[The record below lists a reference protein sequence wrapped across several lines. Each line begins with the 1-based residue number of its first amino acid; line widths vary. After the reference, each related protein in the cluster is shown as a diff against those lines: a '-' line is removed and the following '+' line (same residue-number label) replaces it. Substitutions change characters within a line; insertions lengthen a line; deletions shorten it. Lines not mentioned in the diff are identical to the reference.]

1 MAVAD
6 IGRKDFVWTLLATF
20 FKIGAGVILF
30 PFVLRMLPAD
40 TVGIWTIFTAVAQLT
55 FIFDFGFNVSFAR
68 NVSYVFSGVRTLKKE
83 GYESVDVAYVNRVD
97 YSLLSGTIRAMRYF
111 YSRMA
116 IVLFVLFAVVGTFY
130 VYSLCRDYSGDVRE
144 VYVAWGILVLINSYN
159 LYTLYYEALLNGRGL
174 IKRVYQIILIGNV
187 VYIILAIVL
196 ILLGGGLVAIVS
208 SQAISV
214 LLVRYL
220 SKRAF
225 YTKEIIDGLSI
236 VDDVDYKGVL
246 SAITPNAVKVG
257 LTSLGGFI
265 INKSSM
271 FIGSLYVSLEMMASY
286 GITLQLLVVIGMLAG
301 IVSRV
306 YMPKVFQWRVEG
318 RLDLVRR
325 TFYLSSIV
333 MLFVFVLS
341 GTVIVLWGD
350 WMLGVLKSSTLLL
363 PTGLLVMLFIQYYLE
378 YNHANAAQYLLSRNE
393 VPFFKASLISAVG
406 VLVLLGVFVVW
417 FDMGVL
423 GMILSP
429 MIVQALYQNWKWPLE
444 VVRELRSREQE
455 IRKINN

>member
-1 MAVAD
+1 MAVED
-6 IGRKDFVWTLLATF
+6 VGRKDFVWTLLATL
-20 FKIGAGVILF
+20 FKIGAGVLLF
-30 PFVLRMLPAD
+30 PFVLRMLPAE
-40 TVGIWTIFTAVAQLT
+40 TVGVWTIFMTVAQLT

-68 NVSYVFSGVRTLKKE
+68 NVSYVFSGVSSLKKE
-83 GYESVDVAYVNRVD
+83 GYESVEPLFINKVD
-97 YSLLSGTIRAMRYF
+97 YELLGGTIRAMRYF

-116 IVLFVLFAVVGTFY
+116 FVLFLLLSVGGTIY
-130 VYSLCRDYSGDVRE
+130 VHHLMHDYVGNVWE
-144 VYVAWGILVLINSYN
+144 VYVAWTILVLINSYN

-174 IKRVYQIILIGNV
+174 IKCVHQIIFIGNV
-187 VYIILAIVL
+187 VYIAFAIVL

-220 SKRAF
+220 SKRVF
-225 YTKEIIDGLSI
+225 YTKEIIEELRVVGE
-236 VDDVDYKGVL
+236 VDYKVIL

-271 FIGSLYVSLEMMASY
+271 FIGSLYVSLELMASY

-341 GTVIVLWGD
+341 GIVIVLWGD
-350 WMLGVLKSSTLLL
+350 WMLGVLKSSTMLL
-363 PTGLLVMLFIQYYLE
+363 PTGLLILVFVQHYLE
-378 YNHANAAQYLLSRNE
+378 YNHSNAAQYLLSRNE
-393 VPFFKASLISAVG
+393 VPFFKASLISACG
-406 VLVLLGVFVVW
+406 VLILLGVFVVW
-417 FDMGVL
+417 LDMGVL
-423 GMILSP
+423 GMILAP
-429 MIVQALYQNWKWPLE
+429 MIVQAAYQNWKWPLE
-444 VVRELRSREQE
+444 VVRELRSKE
-455 IRKINN
+455 

>member
-6 IGRKDFVWTLLATF
+6 VGRKDFVWTLLATF
-20 FKIGAGVILF
+20 FKIGAGVLLF
-30 PFVLRMLPAD
+30 PFVLRMLPVES
-40 TVGIWTIFTAVAQLT
+40 VGIWTIFTAITQLT

-68 NVSYVFSGVRTLKKE
+68 NVSYVFSGVSSLKRE
-83 GYESVDVAYVNRVD
+83 GYEFVDSVYINKVD
-97 YSLLSGTIRAMRYF
+97 YELLGGTIRAMRYF

-116 IVLFVLFAVVGTFY
+116 IVLFLLFAVVGTFY
-130 VYSLCRDYSGDVRE
+130 IYGLCRVYSGDVRE

-174 IKRVYQIILIGNV
+174 IKRVHQIILIGNV

-246 SAITPNAVKVG
+246 SVITPNAVKVG

-350 WMLGVLKSSTLLL
+350 WMLGVLKSSTMLL
-363 PTGLLVMLFIQYYLE
+363 PTGLLILVFVQHYLE
-378 YNHANAAQYLLSRNE
+378 YNHSNAAQYLLSRNE
-393 VPFFKASLISAVG
+393 VPFFKASLMSACG
-406 VLVLLGVFVVW
+406 VLILLGVFVVW
-417 FDMGVL
+417 LDMGVL

-429 MIVQALYQNWKWPLE
+429 MIVQAAYQNWKWPLE
-444 VVRELRSREQE
+444 VVRELRCKE
-455 IRKINN
+455 

>member
-6 IGRKDFVWTLLATF
+6 VGRKDFVWTLLATF
-20 FKIGAGVILF
+20 FKIGAGVLLF
-30 PFVLRMLPAD
+30 PFVLRMLPVES
-40 TVGIWTIFTAVAQLT
+40 VGIWTIFTAITQLT
-55 FIFDFGFNVSFAR
+55 FIFDFGFNISFAR
-68 NVSYVFSGVRTLKKE
+68 NVSYVFSGVGTLKKE
-83 GYESVDVAYVNRVD
+83 GYESVDAAYVNRVD

-130 VYSLCRDYSGDVRE
+130 IYGLCRVYSGDVCE

-174 IKRVYQIILIGNV
+174 IKRVHQIILIGNV

-246 SAITPNAVKVG
+246 SVITPNAVKVG

-271 FIGSLYVSLEMMASY
+271 FIGSLYVSLELMASY

-301 IVSRV
+301 IVTRV

-318 RLDLVRR
+318 RLDLVKR
-325 TFYLSSIV
+325 TFYLSSVV

-341 GTVIVLWGD
+341 GIVIVLWGD

-363 PTGLLVMLFIQYYLE
+363 PTGLLLLLFVQYYLE
-378 YNHANAAQYLLSRNE
+378 YNHSNAAQYLLSRNE

-417 FDMGVL
+417 LDMGVL
-423 GMILSP
+423 GMILAP

-444 VVRELRSREQE
+444 VVRELRCKE
-455 IRKINN
+455 

>member
-40 TVGIWTIFTAVAQLT
+40 TVGIWTIFTAIAQLT

-417 FDMGVL
+417 LDMGVL

>member
-6 IGRKDFVWTLLATF
+6 VGRKDFVWTLLATF
-20 FKIGAGVILF
+20 FKIGAGVLLF
-30 PFVLRMLPAD
+30 PFVLRMLPVES
-40 TVGIWTIFTAVAQLT
+40 VGIWTIFTAIAQLT

-68 NVSYVFSGVRTLKKE
+68 NVSYVFSGVSSLKKE
-83 GYESVDVAYVNRVD
+83 GYESVEPLYINKVD
-97 YSLLSGTIRAMRYF
+97 YSLLGGTIRAMRYF

-174 IKRVYQIILIGNV
+174 IKRVHQIILIGNV

-246 SAITPNAVKVG
+246 SVITPNAVKVG

-350 WMLGVLKSSTLLL
+350 WMLGVLKSSTMLL
-363 PTGLLVMLFIQYYLE
+363 PTGLLILVFVQHYLE
-378 YNHANAAQYLLSRNE
+378 YNHSNAAQYLLSRNE
-393 VPFFKASLISAVG
+393 VPFFKASLMSACG
-406 VLVLLGVFVVW
+406 VLILLGVFVVW
-417 FDMGVL
+417 LDMGVL

-429 MIVQALYQNWKWPLE
+429 MIVQAAYQNWKWPLE
-444 VVRELRSREQE
+444 VVRELRCKE
-455 IRKINN
+455 

>member
-1 MAVAD
+1 MAVVD
-6 IGRKDFVWTLLATF
+6 VGRKDFVWTLLATF
-20 FKIGAGVILF
+20 FKIGAGVLLF
-30 PFVLRMLPAD
+30 PFVLRMLPVES
-40 TVGIWTIFTAVAQLT
+40 VGIWTIFTAITQLT

-68 NVSYVFSGVRTLKKE
+68 NVSYVFSGVSSLKKE
-83 GYESVDVAYVNRVD
+83 GYESIDAAYVNRVD

-130 VYSLCRDYSGDVRE
+130 IYGLCRVYSGDVRE

-174 IKRVYQIILIGNV
+174 IKRVHQIILIGNV

-417 FDMGVL
+417 LDMGVL

>member
-1 MAVAD
+1 
-6 IGRKDFVWTLLATF
+6 
-20 FKIGAGVILF
+20 
-30 PFVLRMLPAD
+30 MLPAE
-40 TVGIWTIFTAVAQLT
+40 TVGVWTIFMTVAQLT

-68 NVSYVFSGVRTLKKE
+68 NVSYVFSGVSSLKKE
-83 GYESVDVAYVNRVD
+83 GYESVEPLFINKVD
-97 YSLLSGTIRAMRYF
+97 YELLGGTIRAMRYF

-116 IVLFVLFAVVGTFY
+116 FVLFLLLSVGGTIY
-130 VYSLCRDYSGDVRE
+130 VHHLMHDYVGNVWE
-144 VYVAWGILVLINSYN
+144 VYVAWTILVLINSYN

-174 IKRVYQIILIGNV
+174 IKRVHQIIFIGNV
-187 VYIILAIVL
+187 VYIAFAIVL

-220 SKRAF
+220 SKRVF
-225 YTKEIIDGLSI
+225 YTKEIIEELRVVGE
-236 VDDVDYKGVL
+236 VDYKGIL

-271 FIGSLYVSLEMMASY
+271 FIGSLYVSLELMASY

-341 GTVIVLWGD
+341 GIVIVLWGD
-350 WMLGVLKSSTLLL
+350 WMLGVLNSSTMLLS
-363 PTGLLVMLFIQYYLE
+363 TGLLILVFVQHYLE
-378 YNHANAAQYLLSRNE
+378 YNHSNAAQYLLSRNE
-393 VPFFKASLISAVG
+393 VPFFKASLISACG
-406 VLVLLGVFVVW
+406 VLILLGVFVVW
-417 FDMGVL
+417 LDMGVL
-423 GMILSP
+423 GMILAP
-429 MIVQALYQNWKWPLE
+429 MIVQVAYQNWKWPLE
-444 VVRELRSREQE
+444 VIIELR
-455 IRKINN
+455 KK

>member
-1 MAVAD
+1 MSVAD
-6 IGRKDFVWTLLATF
+6 IGKKDFIWALLATF
-20 FKIGAGVILF
+20 FKLGAGVLLF
-30 PFVLRMLPAD
+30 PFVLRMLPAES
-40 TVGIWTIFTAVAQLT
+40 VGIWTIFTTITQLT
-55 FIFDFGFNVSFAR
+55 FIFDFGFNTSFAR
-68 NVSYVFSGVRTLKKE
+68 NVSYVFSGVEKLKKE
-83 GYESVDVAYVNRVD
+83 GFDVVNTT
-97 YSLLSGTIRAMRYF
+97 YNNQINYGLLKGTIQAMRYF

-116 IVLFVLFAVVGTFY
+116 IVLFILFTIVGTFY
-130 VYSLCRDYSGDVRE
+130 IYNLCLDYEGDVCE

-174 IKRVYQIILIGNV
+174 IKRVHQIILIGNI
-187 VYIILAIVL
+187 VYIAFAILL
-196 ILLGGGLVAIVS
+196 ILSGGGLVAIVA

-225 YTKEIIDGLSI
+225 YTNEIIEGLNVTDNANYKEI
-236 VDDVDYKGVL
+236 L

-271 FIGSLYVSLEMMASY
+271 FIGSLYVSLELMASY

-301 IVSRV
+301 IVTRV
-306 YMPKVFQWRVEG
+306 YMPKIFQWRVEE
-318 RLDLVRR
+318 RLDLVKKK
-325 TFYLSSIV
+325 FYLSSIV

-341 GTVIVLWGD
+341 GIVIVLWGD
-350 WMLGVLKSSTLLL
+350 GILSVLKSNTMLL
-363 PTGLLVMLFIQYYLE
+363 PTGLLILIFLQHYLE

-393 VPFFKASLISAVG
+393 VPFFKASLISAGG
-406 VLVLLGVFVVW
+406 VLILLGVFVVW
-417 FDMGVL
+417 LNMGVL
-423 GMILSP
+423 GMILAP

-444 VVRELRSREQE
+444 VVRELRS
-455 IRKINN
+455 KK

>member
-6 IGRKDFVWTLLATF
+6 VGRKDFVWTLLATF
-20 FKIGAGVILF
+20 FKIGAGVLLF
-30 PFVLRMLPAD
+30 PFVLRMLPVES
-40 TVGIWTIFTAVAQLT
+40 VGIWTIFTAITQLT

-68 NVSYVFSGVRTLKKE
+68 NVSYVFSGVSSLKKE
-83 GYESVDVAYVNRVD
+83 GYESVEPLYINKVD
-97 YSLLSGTIRAMRYF
+97 YSLLGGTIRAMRYF

-174 IKRVYQIILIGNV
+174 IKRVHQIILIGNV

-246 SAITPNAVKVG
+246 SVITPNAVKVG

-350 WMLGVLKSSTLLL
+350 WMLGVLKSSTMLL
-363 PTGLLVMLFIQYYLE
+363 PTGLLILVFVQHYLE
-378 YNHANAAQYLLSRNE
+378 YNHSNAAQYLLSRNE
-393 VPFFKASLISAVG
+393 VPFFKASLMSACG
-406 VLVLLGVFVVW
+406 VLILLGVFVVW
-417 FDMGVL
+417 LDMGVL

-429 MIVQALYQNWKWPLE
+429 MIVQAAYQNWKWPLE
-444 VVRELRSREQE
+444 VVRELRCKE
-455 IRKINN
+455 

>member
-6 IGRKDFVWTLLATF
+6 VGRKDFVWTLLATF
-20 FKIGAGVILF
+20 FKIGAGVLLF
-30 PFVLRMLPAD
+30 PFVLRMLPVES
-40 TVGIWTIFTAVAQLT
+40 VGIWTIFTAITQLT

-68 NVSYVFSGVRTLKKE
+68 NVSYVFSGVSFLKRE
-83 GYESVDVAYVNRVD
+83 GYEFVDSVYINKVD
-97 YSLLSGTIRAMRYF
+97 YELLGGTIRAMRYF

-116 IVLFVLFAVVGTFY
+116 IVLFLLFAVVGTFY
-130 VYSLCRDYSGDVRE
+130 IYGLCRDYSGDVRE

-174 IKRVYQIILIGNV
+174 IKRVHQIILIGNV

-246 SAITPNAVKVG
+246 SVITPNAVKVG
-257 LTSLGGFI
+257 LTSFGGFI

-350 WMLGVLKSSTLLL
+350 WMLGVLKSSTMLL
-363 PTGLLVMLFIQYYLE
+363 PTGLLILVFVQHYLE
-378 YNHANAAQYLLSRNE
+378 YNHSNAAQYLLSRNE
-393 VPFFKASLISAVG
+393 VPFFKASLMSACG
-406 VLVLLGVFVVW
+406 VLILLGVFVVW
-417 FDMGVL
+417 LDMGVL

-429 MIVQALYQNWKWPLE
+429 MIVQAAYQNWKWPLE
-444 VVRELRSREQE
+444 VVRELRCKE
-455 IRKINN
+455 